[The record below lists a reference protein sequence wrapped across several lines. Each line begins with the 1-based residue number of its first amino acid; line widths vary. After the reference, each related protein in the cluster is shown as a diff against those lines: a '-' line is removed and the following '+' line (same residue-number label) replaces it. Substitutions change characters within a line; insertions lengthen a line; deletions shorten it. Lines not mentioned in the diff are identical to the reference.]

1 MLRVTE
7 RANPYF
13 VLQRRKGRGGG
24 GIAGL
29 LVGTLDTVLDSRTPP
44 YRILHQHPE
53 SDVSYRKYPFSLYL
67 QSESDTSYRM
77 YPLYRTLLQHC
88 DYSGLPWK
96 TCEPGD

>member
-1 MLRVTE
+1 MTE

-44 YRILHQHPE
+44 FRILHQHPQ
-53 SDVSYRKYPFSLYL
+53 SDVSFRKYRN
-67 QSESDTSYRM
+67 YRCM
-77 YPLYRTLLQHC
+77 TRTGVSPAPDENQ
-88 DYSGLPWK
+88 G
-96 TCEPGD
+96 